1 MSPSVEPFDEDKY
14 KALMDGL
21 ECSEI
26 NKKYIEKKTYDF
38 RIESEFFKKK
48 DLALLSKLGRLNVM
62 MLENGL
68 VETVTDGTH
77 FTPTY
82 IDEGIPFLSAINVK
96 ENCFNPTAGYK
107 FISKEEHF
115 QLCKRVHPKHGDILL
130 RKVGVGP
137 RWACVVPYN
146 AFDFSIFVSVALIRS
161 KINPYYLATYL
172 NSKYG
177 QLQLLRFNKGI
188 SQPDLHLEDIR
199 KTIVPIFSDRFYS
212 TIEYAVRKAEQSFI
226 KSFEKSDEAE
236 MHFEQILHIKRIE
249 MLNTAVS
256 VKQLSESLKS
266 MGRLDAEY
274 YQPKY
279 DILFGE
285 LKKFSCIRLG
295 GPNGIVNIK
304 KSIEPGSDAYE
315 EEGIPFVRVSDVSK
329 YGITPTETYLS
340 HDVVENVE
348 TLFPKKNTILFSKDG
363 SVGIAY
369 KLERDEDIITSGALL
384 HLTVKNTSEVLPDYL
399 TLVLNSPVVQMQAE
413 RDSNGA
419 TIQHWKPSEIE
430 NVIIP
435 VLDMDKQKELAEMVQ
450 KSFELRCHSK
460 QLLEYAKQAVEM
472 AIEQSEDAALAWL
485 SGKVPNVE
493 V

>member
-1 MSPSVEPFDEDKY
+1 
-14 KALMDGL
+14 MDGL

-26 NKKYIEKKTYDF
+26 NKNYIATKTYDF
-38 RIESEFFKKK
+38 RTESEFFKKE
-48 DLALLSKLGRLNVM
+48 DIVFLSRLESLNVAT
-62 MLENGL
+62 LEDGL

-82 IDEGIPFLSAINVK
+82 VDEGIPFLSAINVK
-96 ENCFNPTAGYK
+96 ENSFTPTAGYK
-107 FISKEEHF
+107 FISTEEHF
-115 QLCKRVHPKHGDILL
+115 QLCKRVHPKPGDILL

-137 RWACVVPYN
+137 RWACVIPEN
-146 AFDFSIFVSVALIRS
+146 TFDFSIFVSVALIRS
-161 KINPYYLATYL
+161 KINPYFLATYL

-199 KTIVPIFSDRFYS
+199 KTIVPIFSDKFYEI
-212 TIEYAVRKAEQSFI
+212 IEDVVRNAERRSI
-226 KSFEKSDEAE
+226 ESFEKVAEAE
-236 MHFEQILHIKRIE
+236 SHFEQILNVKQIDT
-249 MLNTAVS
+249 LNTAIS
-256 VKQLSESLKS
+256 VKRLSESLQN
-266 MGRLDAEY
+266 MGRLDAEF

-279 DILFGE
+279 DILFDE
-285 LKKFSCIRLG
+285 LKKFSCKRLG

-304 KSIEPGSDAYE
+304 KSIEPGSEAYQD
-315 EEGIPFVRVSDVSK
+315 EGVPFVRVSDISK
-329 YGITPTETYLS
+329 YEITPPEIYLS
-340 HDVVENVE
+340 QNIVKNAES
-348 TLFPKKNTILFSKDG
+348 LFPKKDTILFSKDG

-384 HLTVKNTSEVLPDYL
+384 HLTVRNTSEILPDYL
-399 TLVLNSPVVQMQAE
+399 TLVLNSPVVRLQAE

-419 TIQHWKPSEIE
+419 IIQHWKPSEIE

-435 VLDMDKQKELAEMVQ
+435 ILDIDTQKEIAVKVQ
-450 KSFELRCHSK
+450 ESFTLRKQSK

-472 AIEQSEDAALAWL
+472 AIEQGEDVALAWL
-485 SGKVPNVE
+485 KDKITVE